1 MLIVILFKTFYFNET
16 LSIKT
21 NNKIMSKLENI
32 ELQKQ
37 FGAAVNNSNW
47 EKLYDLVAEN
57 NIDHDPAPGQAE
69 GPEGYI
75 QFFKTMK
82 AAFPDMNIAVEHLV
96 ADEDNVSF
104 AYRLTGTHQ
113 GDFMGIPAT
122 EQTINVRG
130 MQISKFSNGK
140 MVERWG
146 SSDELGILK
155 ELGVEV

>member
-1 MLIVILFKTFYFNET
+1 
-16 LSIKT
+16 
-21 NNKIMSKLENI
+21 MSKLENI

-37 FGAAVNNSNW
+37 FGAAVNNSDW
-47 EKLYDLVAEN
+47 DKLYTLVSPT

-75 QFFKTMK
+75 NFFKMMK
-82 AAFPDMNIAVEHLV
+82 SAFPDMKIEVEHLV

-104 AYRLTGTHQ
+104 AYRVTGTHK
-113 GDFMGIPAT
+113 GEFMGIAAT
-122 EQTINVRG
+122 GQTINARG
-130 MQISKFSNGK
+130 MQISKFKDGK

-155 ELGVEV
+155 ELGLKF